1 MSNIDPIALTRELMQ
16 AYTTGATVPQ
26 PPSAR
31 DPGFDMNAAYAVE
44 AEFMR
49 LRIASGHKTTGLK
62 VGYANKAM
70 WRALKLETLV
80 WAHMYDDTVHFTES
94 IALPYYQSCRI
105 EPEIV
110 FKLKQPIAGE
120 ALEAVEWLAIG
131 FEIIHCPFP
140 EWQVSARRFRGGVRT
155 ASGPGRRRAGA
166 DRSGWIPALLEDLA
180 RFKVR
185 VFKDGEFVE
194 EGAGKN
200 SLRSPALCLAELA
213 RAMALGAGDLVS
225 SGTLTAGH
233 ALGKGEVWRV
243 EVEGLPLGG
252 SDFADGIAARGESCD
267 WWAGC
272 DGITGSRGFISG
284 SPRCIHLYC
293 PVRVSRVR
301 TSDRRR
307 EYARSD
313 RRLSGDSQ
321 RHNSGGRA

>member
-140 EWQVSARRFRGGVRT
+140 EWKFPADFVAAFGLHLGLVVGEPVQIEAAR
-155 ASGPGRRRAGA
+155 
-166 DRSGWIPALLEDLA
+166 IPALLEDLA

-243 EVEGLPLGG
+243 EVEGLPL
-252 SDFADGIAARGESCD
+252 
-267 WWAGC
+267 AGL
-272 DGITGSRGFISG
+272 T
-284 SPRCIHLYC
+284 L
-293 PVRVSRVR
+293 R
-301 TSDRRR
+301 T
-307 EYARSD
+307 E
-313 RRLSGDSQ
+313 
-321 RHNSGGRA
+321 